1 MNIGFDIDDTITNS
15 SDVFVKYAKE
25 YNRLR
30 NIDYK
35 ININE
40 LNHSLAFGWNDND
53 KNDFLNLY
61 LKKILTETIPNDDS
75 VNVIKELKKR
85 GYKVFLI
92 TKRND
97 TEIPNMYE
105 FTRNWLLLNGINYD
119 ELYVNCKNKLDV
131 CLKNKIDIFIDDN
144 YDTCKDINEN
154 SNIRT
159 LIYSTRYNKA
169 IPTKIL
175 RVENWKQIL
184 SFVVEYKE
192 KSLMKKELEYVDV
205 DRREDFPPEPKGMRF
220 IHFYGGTK
228 NYRGYLVP
236 EDLSRA
242 DFMEMYPQYIP
253 EQNIPI
259 YDNNGIILRADPK
272 FPCPGFYILSL
283 NKTYRAFDL
292 IDDVTF
298 LRFAFIL
305 KKTKEG
311 MRKELGINYAHLLS
325 NEKSD
330 PYVNV
335 HFWLVPVNGITSPD
349 LLDFDVKEYL
359 NSFTPKENIEKI
371 LEYNKKLMKYF
382 ETINLVEKDN
392 RLCERLS
399 NKKIIKK

>member
-25 YNRLR
+25 YNQLR
-30 NIDYK
+30 HIDYQ
-35 ININE
+35 IDTNE
-40 LNHSLAFGWNDND
+40 QNQSLAFGWNEDN
-53 KNDFLNLY
+53 KKEFLNLY

-75 VNVIKELKKR
+75 VYVINELKRK

-92 TKRND
+92 TARND

-119 ELYVNCKNKLDV
+119 KLYVNCKNKLDV
-131 CLKNKIDIFIDDN
+131 CLKNNIDIFVDDN
-144 YDTCKDINEN
+144 YNTCKIINEE
-154 SNIRT
+154 SIIKV
-159 LIYSTRYNKA
+159 LLYSTRYNKP
-169 IPTKIL
+169 IKINFL

-184 SFVVEYKE
+184 LFTVMQEE
-192 KSLMKKELEYVDV
+192 KRLMKKELKYVDV
-205 DRREDFPPEPKGMRF
+205 DKREDFPSEPEGLRF
-220 IHFYGGTK
+220 VYFYGGTK
-228 NYRGYLVP
+228 NYRGYLAP
-236 EDLSRA
+236 ENMSRA
-242 DFMEMYPQYIP
+242 EFMEQYPEYIP
-253 EQNIPI
+253 EQNIPV
-259 YDNNGIILRADPK
+259 YENNGIILRADPK

-311 MRKELGINYAHLLS
+311 MRKKLGINYAHLLS

-335 HFWLVPVNGITSPD
+335 HFWLVPVNGISSPD

-371 LEYNKKLMKYF
+371 LDYNKKLREYF
-382 ETINLVEKDN
+382 EEINLVEQDN
-392 RLCERLS
+392 RLYEGLD
-399 NKKIIKK
+399 NKEIIK